1 LPAPTRSSNESPR
14 IHHATRRRG
23 GYMAT
28 RGSRAAGGDARDW
41 SAKSV
46 DAARYP
52 HGISSVGLR
61 IM

>member
-1 LPAPTRSSNESPR
+1 
-14 IHHATRRRG
+14 
-23 GYMAT
+23 MAT